1 MDESRV
7 ALVGDL
13 SPEGLSHR
21 LETLRDE
28 MRRRHVELAHTFER
42 AHPSHRQGAAN
53 LVDYLTLRHH
63 DMRPVQE
70 ALAEL
75 GLSSLGRAEE
85 HVVTSIERVLVALQG
100 LTGQGD
106 GRRTESAVG
115 FGEGRRA
122 LEHNAA
128 RLLGPPRRGR
138 STRILVTMPSEAADS
153 FALVRALMEHGMD
166 CARINCAHD
175 DEEHW
180 ARMVEHL
187 RRASAE
193 LGRGC
198 PILMDLPG
206 PKLRTGSIEEG
217 PRVLRLRPQ
226 RDSLGRPMAPATVLL
241 VAEGDEILSEPT
253 SLARAPVSKEWL
265 SGLRPGDVLRLRD
278 TRDAPRSLVVTSLDA
293 SGAWIAS
300 HDTTYLTT
308 GTRLFAPNQRSAAV
322 GLLPPLVQAL
332 VLRPGD
338 VVTLTADPTPASP
351 AGISGQPVDESPP
364 VDTAPLDA
372 GQGLRRF
379 RIGCSLPQVLE
390 TVGQGDRVFFDD
402 GRIGGAVLAVRPG
415 EADVRITMAAPQG
428 SKLRAEKGINL
439 PDSDL
444 RLPALDQSDDPIL
457 RFIVQH
463 ADLVGLSF
471 AQHPA
476 DVVALQC
483 RLRELG
489 GSGLGIVLKVETAR
503 GFAALPEL
511 LLAAM
516 ESERVGLMVARG
528 DLAVECGFERLAEV
542 QEEMLWLSDSAHVPV
557 IWATEVLDQMARRGR
572 PSRAEVSDAA
582 MSGRAECVMLNK
594 GPHIVDAVAGL
605 DDILRRMSGHQ
616 HKKTPL
622 LRRLHS
628 WSPDPD

>member
-1 MDESRV
+1 VEL
-7 ALVGDL
+7 A
-13 SPEGLSHR
+13 HQ
-21 LETLRDE
+21 LEELRDE
-28 MRRRHVELAHTFER
+28 MRRRHVELAPTFER
-42 AHPSHRQGAAN
+42 MHPCHRRGAAN

-63 DMRPVQE
+63 DMRRVQE

-85 HVVTSIERVLVALQG
+85 HVVTSIERVLTALQG
-100 LTGQGD
+100 LTGQCD
-106 GRRTESAVG
+106 GRRTEAAVG

-128 RLLGPPRRGR
+128 RLLGPSRRGR
-138 STRILVTMPSEAADS
+138 ATRILVTLPSEAAES
-153 FALVRALMEHGMD
+153 FPLVRALMEHGMD

-180 ARMVEHL
+180 GRMVEHL

-193 LGRGC
+193 LGRAC

-217 PRVLRLRPQ
+217 PRVLRLRPP
-226 RDSLGRPMAPATVLL
+226 RDSLGRPVAPVSALL
-241 VAEGDEILSEPT
+241 VAEGDETPSAT
-253 SLARAPVSKEWL
+253 SSMACIPVSREWL

-278 TRDAPRSLVVTSLDA
+278 TRNSPRSLVVTSLDA
-293 SGAWIAS
+293 RGAWIAS
-300 HDTTYLTT
+300 HDTTYLAT
-308 GTRLFAPNQRSAAV
+308 GTRLVAPDGRSAAV

-338 VVTLTADPTPASP
+338 VVTLSADPTPASP
-351 AGISGQPVDESPP
+351 VGVSSLSSAEASPP
-364 VDTAPLDA
+364 DTALPGA
-372 GQGLRRF
+372 ARGPHRF
-379 RIGCSLPQVLE
+379 RLGCSLPQVLGA
-390 TVGQGDRVFFDD
+390 VRPGDRVFFDD
-402 GRIGGAVLAVRPG
+402 GKIGGAVLAVRSG
-415 EADVRITMAAPQG
+415 EADVRITTPAPKG

-444 RLPALDQSDDPIL
+444 QLPALDPADDPIL
-457 RFIVQH
+457 RFIVRH

-476 DVVALQC
+476 DVAALQH
-483 RLRELG
+483 RLQQLG

-542 QEEMLWLSDSAHVPV
+542 QEEMLWLCDSAHVPV
-557 IWATEVLDQMARRGR
+557 IWATEVLDQMARTGR

-582 MSGRAECVMLNK
+582 VAGRAECVMLNK
-594 GPHIVDAVAGL
+594 GPHIVEAVAGL

-616 HKKTPL
+616 RKKTPL
-622 LRRLHS
+622 LRRLRS